1 MKYVVFIILIFSFNL
16 ISTNALSAEITSVK
30 IYGNKRIDN
39 NTIYFYTKHPLT
51 GNITQANIDQII
63 KNLYS
68 THLFSKVE
76 VSIEN
81 DTQLII
87 RLKENPVINNI
98 YIKGNKEFNN
108 KDLKDDVLQLKA
120 LSVFTKTK
128 LRHDI
133 SQLYTLYQSKGKLG
147 VKITYDITDKSNN
160 SIDLTI
166 NINEGITAKIKTIKF
181 IGNKSFTDYQLK
193 SLLTS
198 KEVKFFK
205 IFSSSTKYLIDRLMI
220 DQANL
225 YNFYATNG
233 FINFKVRSI
242 ISEVSDDYSSVN
254 IIFSL
259 EEGNR
264 YKFGTSTIFTDKNF
278 IGNKDIKSHLQ
289 KLIQSQQGNV
299 FNITKVNN
307 SISAITSYL
316 NNQGNLFS
324 TAKSEHEIIEKDN
337 IVNVKYIVYTGDHVY
352 INNINI
358 KNNTRTLDSVIRRQL
373 SISEGDVYN
382 SSTVKTSQQNV
393 LNLGFF
399 EDVNVETQKI
409 NDNSVDLNFNVKER
423 GTGSFDIGAGFSSM
437 TGLVGK
443 INIKERN
450 ILGTGKTFAIKL
462 ERSITNF
469 SGAADLITPYFLD
482 SNISLGIGLFYSQQK
497 NQANE
502 QRVLPSDTSVFSS
515 SSMGFSTRLSHNI
528 TNNIIG
534 ALQYSYKYNHIYD
547 VSRYASILIREQK
560 GKNIDSS
567 IGYSLI
573 YSSIDNM
580 YQPKNGIFAKIEQSL
595 SGIGGTLHYIK
606 TEGSATYLHPILQK
620 INNDIIFKIKSS
632 LGYVFAY
639 NNEGIKIGQ
648 RFFIGSNDIR
658 GFSISG
664 IGPRDKITHDA
675 LGGNF
680 YFSLINQVD
689 FPIGLPDN
697 LGIKG
702 SLFIDAA
709 TLFGIDSEMH
719 NNYDS
724 SKSLRIAIGF
734 GFSWKSPF
742 GPVRIDF
749 GFPIKQEKFD
759 IKYVPRFSP
768 DTGI

>member
-1 MKYVVFIILIFSFNL
+1 MKYIVFIILLLSFS
-16 ISTNALSAEITSVK
+16 ISTSAFSVEIKSVK
-30 IYGNKRIDN
+30 VYGNERLDI
-39 NTIYFYTKHPLT
+39 NTIYFYAKHPLK
-51 GNITQANIDQII
+51 GEITKENIDQII

-76 VSIEN
+76 INIKNNS
-81 DTQLII
+81 QLII
-87 RLKENPVINNI
+87 KLKENPVVHNVH
-98 YIKGNKEFNN
+98 IKGNKEFSN
-108 KDLKDDVLQLKA
+108 KDLKDDILQLKA
-120 LSVFTKTK
+120 LSIFTKAK
-128 LRHDI
+128 LQQDI
-133 SQLYTLYQSKGKLG
+133 AQLYTLYQSKGKLG
-147 VKITYDITDKSNN
+147 VKITYNITEIGNN
-160 SIDLTI
+160 SIDITI
-166 NINEGITAKIKTIKF
+166 NINEGVTAKIKTIKF
-181 IGNKSFTDYQLK
+181 IGNKSFTSHQLK
-193 SLLTS
+193 SIIAS
-198 KEVKFFK
+198 KETQLFK
-205 IFSSSTKYLIDRLMI
+205 VFSNSTKYLIDRLML

-225 YNFYATNG
+225 YNFYTNNG
-233 FINFKVRSI
+233 FINFKIRSV
-242 ISEVSDDYSSVN
+242 ISEVNDDYSSIN

-259 EEGNR
+259 EEGNL
-264 YKFGTSTIFTDKNF
+264 YKFGTSTLSIDKHF
-278 IGNKDIKSHLQ
+278 VGNKDIKSHLQ
-289 KLIQSQQGNV
+289 KFIQSQQGDI
-299 FNITKVNN
+299 FNITKINN
-307 SISAITSYL
+307 SVSAITSYL
-316 NNQGNLFS
+316 NNQGNLFA
-324 TAKSEHEIIEKDN
+324 TVKSEYEIITKEN
-337 IVNVKYIVYTGDHVY
+337 TVNVKYVIYTGNNVY

-358 KNNTRTLDSVIRRQL
+358 KNNTRTLDYVIRRQL

-382 SSTVKTSQQNV
+382 SSIVKTSQQNV

-409 NDNSVDLNFNVKER
+409 NDNLIDLNFNLKEK

-443 INIKERN
+443 ISIQERN
-450 ILGTGKTFAIKL
+450 LLGTGKTFAFKL
-462 ERSITNF
+462 ERSLTNF
-469 SGAADLITPYFLD
+469 SSAIDLITPYFLD
-482 SNISLGIGLFYSQQK
+482 SNVSLGMGLFYSQQK

-502 QRVLPSDTSVFSS
+502 QRILPSDTSVFSS
-515 SSMGFSTRLSHNI
+515 SSTGFSTRLSYNI

-534 ALQYSYKYNHIYD
+534 ALSYSYKYNHIYN
-547 VSRYASILIREQK
+547 VNRNASALIKEQE

-567 IGYSLI
+567 VGYSLI
-573 YSSIDNM
+573 YSNIDNM
-580 YQPKNGIFAKIEQSL
+580 YQPRNGVFVKIEQSL

-606 TEGSATYLHPILQK
+606 TEGFATYLHPILQK
-620 INNDIIFKIKSS
+620 INNDIIIKIKSS

-639 NNEGIKIGQ
+639 NNEQVKIGQ
-648 RFFIGSNDIR
+648 RFFIGSNNIR

-664 IGPRDKITHDA
+664 IGPRDKTTYDA

-709 TLFGIDSEMH
+709 TLFGLDYKVQD
-719 NNYDS
+719 NYDN